1 VFAPPVAKAGINRSE
16 SSTKESELAVGHIN
30 DPLEHQADAIADRV
44 LRMPEGDAQTPGE
57 TSWNNEE
64 SAART
69 EPRAPRIVHDVLRSP
84 GEPLAASE
92 RAFMEP
98 RFGYDFSSVRVH
110 ADAPAQAAASAVNAM
125 AYTVGSHLVFA
136 SQKYAPHSR
145 QGQRLLAHELAHVVQ
160 QSGRPMSAPAC
171 MVQRKE
177 VDSDADVHGAKDWT
191 KADREN
197 GTQRWKDAC
206 LANLNAVDSSQ
217 YVKVV
222 ERRDFY
228 KWFYEYAASLGYS
241 TRWALAAYVVANGAH
256 QIADMDMEHAV
267 ANDVIGL
274 ANVELQGAMREGNQI
289 IFDNVLPKLKKL
301 IDGGPLTGPEALKW
315 DVQVLAEEQMLVQP
329 MYKRM
334 SKETIDQL
342 DYIARKKRFAGLGA
356 WKTDQDKVSKGA
368 YNQAGTVPGFD
379 QPDIQ
384 NVGDRWK
391 YGMELGNTFAPGGT
405 GYTSANTMPAV
416 GAGYKDGS
424 ELAKVDVR
432 AHLHELDAWLNP
444 NRVSRTGG
452 GSDIRAIIAGLTEL
466 EKGTVLSDRS
476 ADGWA
481 YSIQFGQFTIDES
494 TVRGALP
501 SDPSLAAQVNAF
513 LIRFRSEVARVN
525 AVMQKQRLEMMRG
538 PKF

>member
-1 VFAPPVAKAGINRSE
+1 
-16 SSTKESELAVGHIN
+16 
-30 DPLEHQADAIADRV
+30 
-44 LRMPEGDAQTPGE
+44 
-57 TSWNNEE
+57 
-64 SAART
+64 
-69 EPRAPRIVHDVLRSP
+69 
-84 GEPLAASE
+84 
-92 RAFMEP
+92 
-98 RFGYDFSSVRVH
+98 
-110 ADAPAQAAASAVNAM
+110 
-125 AYTVGSHLVFA
+125 
-136 SQKYAPHSR
+136 
-145 QGQRLLAHELAHVVQ
+145 
-160 QSGRPMSAPAC
+160 
-171 MVQRKE
+171 
-177 VDSDADVHGAKDWT
+177 
-191 KADREN
+191 
-197 GTQRWKDAC
+197 
-206 LANLNAVDSSQ
+206 
-217 YVKVV
+217 
-222 ERRDFY
+222 
-228 KWFYEYAASLGYS
+228 
-241 TRWALAAYVVANGAH
+241 
-256 QIADMDMEHAV
+256 
-267 ANDVIGL
+267 
-274 ANVELQGAMREGNQI
+274 
-289 IFDNVLPKLKKL
+289 
-301 IDGGPLTGPEALKW
+301 
-315 DVQVLAEEQMLVQP
+315 MLVQP